1 MSENGRIY
9 TTNANGETTIKGL
22 SINQE
27 YTLEETKAEG
37 YYIASPI
44 KFRVVNNGGSYSMEI
59 TEGSSS
65 KPKYN
70 RSRQHTNNNTKL
82 RR

>member
-59 TEGSSS
+59 TEGAVASQSTTEVDS
-65 KPKYN
+65 IPTITLN
-70 RSRQHTNNNTKL
+70 
-82 RR
+82 